1 MYIPASL
8 SQLCPPFVLLNS
20 GSARAKHKGKTLVK
34 VRVRDWAGEAEMRLN
49 DGHSL
54 TVDLH

>member
-34 VRVRDWAGEAEMRLN
+34 VRVRDWAGEAE
-49 DGHSL
+49 